1 MVEIACLSRL
11 INANAGINHRNS
23 IASSVCSTFSAP
35 ESVNLTAL
43 DSKLTKICFATLI
56 RNTGS
61 YIRREHEG
69 QLQTP
74 LLRPLSKQGD
84 TPDKLST
91 SAVSRINSSY
101 RLQF

>member
-11 INANAGINHRNS
+11 INANRYQSPKLNCLFGLLNQS
-23 IASSVCSTFSAP
+23 
-35 ESVNLTAL
+35 LL
-43 DSKLTKICFATLI
+43 QSKLDRVRQQVNQDLLQATLI

-74 LLRPLSKQGD
+74 LLRPLSKQG
-84 TPDKLST
+84 
-91 SAVSRINSSY
+91 
-101 RLQF
+101 